1 MANTIK
7 GIQKAYRQLQQLKE
21 NSRKAMRRGEKKVA
35 DKIAA
40 DARSN
45 APVDKGLLIA
55 SIGVEQN
62 EDSTTVFAGA
72 GYAAYQEF
80 GTGPLTS
87 IPPGLEEYAKE
98 FYVNGK
104 GNTPPQPFFFPAVFK
119 HQEEIVAAVEEEL
132 SKLVNG

>member
-1 MANTIK
+1 MVQIK
-7 GIQKAYRQLQQLKE
+7 GLQQALKNLQALQE
-21 NSRKAMRRGEKKVA
+21 RTRKAMRRGEKKVA

-62 EDSTTVFAGA
+62 ENSTTVFAGA

-80 GTGPLTS
+80 GTGPLVEV
-87 IPPGLEEYAKE
+87 PLGLEDYAKE
-98 FYVNGK
+98 FKITGE
-104 GNTPPQPFFFPAVFK
+104 GNTSPQPFFFPAVFK
-119 HQEEIVAAVEEEL
+119 HQEEIVTAVEEEL
-132 SKLVNG
+132 SKLVND